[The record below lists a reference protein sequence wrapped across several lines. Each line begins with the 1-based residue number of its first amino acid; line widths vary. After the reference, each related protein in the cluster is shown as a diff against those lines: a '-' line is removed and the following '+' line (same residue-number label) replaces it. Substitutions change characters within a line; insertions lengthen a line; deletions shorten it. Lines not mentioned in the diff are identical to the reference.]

1 MPSHERS
8 PSIEIVSVS
17 APSHPKKAALMNSTR
32 SAFVEPTR
40 TALME
45 STRTANNQSPSGTGA
60 WTKGL
65 SAPVVKEPK
74 GLDALVKGPKA
85 GAHQASVSSSHQA
98 KEHTQMVSASMIL
111 AVGGLSLG
119 CMRC

>member
-1 MPSHERS
+1 
-8 PSIEIVSVS
+8 
-17 APSHPKKAALMNSTR
+17 
-32 SAFVEPTR
+32 
-40 TALME
+40 ME
-45 STRTANNQSPSGTGA
+45 STRTANIQSPSGTGA

-74 GLDALVKGPKA
+74 GLDALGVKGPKA
-85 GAHQASVSSSHQA
+85 GAHEQAGVSSSHQA
-98 KEHTQMVSASMIL
+98 KEHAQMVSASTIQ